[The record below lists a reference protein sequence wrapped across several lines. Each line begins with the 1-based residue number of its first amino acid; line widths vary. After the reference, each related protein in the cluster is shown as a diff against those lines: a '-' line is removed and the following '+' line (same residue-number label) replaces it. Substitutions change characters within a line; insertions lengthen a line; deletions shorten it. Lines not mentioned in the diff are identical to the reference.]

1 MRRPA
6 GFPLRIALL
15 CAAAAAWHT
24 PALSQPAAPD
34 LPPPGTAQRAP
45 TQMAPTQMAPTPLS
59 TSPLAPPHRAAADTA
74 HSIALTAGTGRIITL
89 GAAVAN
95 VFAADPKVAE
105 VRPASPTTLFV
116 FGVAPGAT
124 TIAAL
129 DAAGHAV
136 AQYAV
141 TVRPSAFS
149 ADEVSAT
156 IARQIPGSSVNV
168 RATPTGLLLSGEV
181 PTPAQADRAAEA
193 AQAYLMPGQKLD
205 NRLAVSA
212 GMQVNL
218 RVRIAEM
225 SRTVIREF
233 GINWNA
239 LGNLG
244 RMGTIN
250 FLTANALG
258 FNASGAASLT
268 GANVGNT
275 VNGVIDAL
283 AADNLIHV
291 LAEPNL
297 TTMSGETASFLVGG
311 MFPIPMSQGLG
322 AVSVQFQQ
330 YGVQLSF
337 VPTVLSSGRISL
349 HVRPEVSELTT
360 QGAVQLSSGVGSG
373 TFTIPALTVRRAD
386 TTVELGTGQSF
397 AIAGL
402 LQDST
407 NQADQGVPGLA
418 DLPILG
424 ALFRS
429 TSFQRAE
436 TELVIVVTP
445 YIVRP
450 VSDPSAIRLPTDG
463 WRMPNDI
470 ERIFLLR
477 QTARTAPAAPLRVPG
492 DAGFIVQ

>member
-1 MRRPA
+1 MRRSRA
-6 GFPLRIALL
+6 ARFCLALL
-15 CAAAAAWHT
+15 CAAAITWRG
-24 PALSQPAAPD
+24 PALADPAPAEATAP
-34 LPPPGTAQRAP
+34 GA
-45 TQMAPTQMAPTPLS
+45 TQAAPTP
-59 TSPLAPPHRAAADTA
+59 TTTAHRAAADATHA
-74 HSIALTAGTGRIITL
+74 IALTAGTGRIVTL

-156 IARQIPGSSVNV
+156 IARQIPGSAVTV

-181 PTPAQADRAAEA
+181 PTPGQADRAAEA

-205 NRLAVSA
+205 NRLVVSA

-233 GINWNA
+233 GINWSA

-244 RMGTIN
+244 RVGTIN
-250 FLTANALG
+250 FLTSNALS
-258 FNASGAASLT
+258 FNASGATSLS

-275 VNGVIDAL
+275 VNSVIDAL
-283 AADNLIHV
+283 ATDNLIHV

-330 YGVQLSF
+330 YGVQLTF
-337 VPTVLSSGRISL
+337 VPTVLAAGRISL

-360 QGAVQLSSGVGSG
+360 QGAVQLASGSGTG

-386 TTVELGTGQSF
+386 TTVELGSGQSF

-450 VSDPSAIRLPTDG
+450 TSDPSAIRLPTDG